1 MSPRSTRALL
11 AGVLVAAV
19 LLLATVG
26 LSPGSIPSSP
36 AQAALVPATRAVGGN
51 LTGPTILSIGENA
64 TFSINASGGPAFNA
78 NGTKVGNF
86 TYFAS
91 VAASNLSGVS
101 ISPAKGNLTGNRSAR
116 TSLDVGP
123 NAESVVITVMVSSVY
138 QKQNQSI
145 NLSATVAVVVPY
157 VVTAE
162 IINGPSAT
170 VLSFPVVIDL
180 DSNPIGTV
188 TVPTLIPGASYNLT
202 FRYPTLGLSSGDHT
216 FSISLANEHGLVH
229 FANGQTSYSTTVYV
243 APGATNYTVW
253 YVTGAVAFLGVLFIF
268 ATRVAARRRGALRK

>member
-11 AGVLVAAV
+11 AGVLVAVV
-19 LLLATVG
+19 LLLTTVG
-26 LSPGSIPSSP
+26 LSPG
-36 AQAALVPATRAVGGN
+36 AVPASPVRAATVPVVRAVSGN
-51 LTGPTILSIGENA
+51 LTGPTILSTGGNA

-86 TYFAS
+86 TYYAS
-91 VAASNLSGVS
+91 VATSNLSGVS
-101 ISPAKGNLTGNRSAR
+101 ISPTKGNLTGNKSVPAK
-116 TSLDVGP
+116 LVVGP

-138 QKQNQSI
+138 QKHNQST
-145 NLSATVAVVVPY
+145 NLSATVSVVVPY
-157 VVTAE
+157 VVRAE

-180 DSNPIGTV
+180 DSSPIGTV
-188 TVPTLIPGASYNLT
+188 TVPTLTPGASYNLS
-202 FRYPTLGLSSGDHT
+202 FRYATLGLPSGDHT

-229 FANGQTSYSTTVYV
+229 FANGETSYSITVYV
-243 APGATNYTVW
+243 APAATNYTAW
-253 YVTGAVAFLGVLFIF
+253 YVAGAVAFFGVLFIF